1 MATIIPAVLNV
12 AAIATHISAGSV
24 SELLTQ
30 VENDLQL
37 SDIAAVTDRQVLTDA
52 NDPVMFFVK
61 RITTATIDFLINRPC
76 QPDID
81 YNYPKTNWLFI

>member
-1 MATIIPAVLNV
+1 MLLH
-12 AAIATHISAGSV
+12 ATHNSAGSV
-24 SELLTQ
+24 SELMTQ

-37 SDIAAVTDRQVLTDA
+37 SDIADVTDRQVLTDA
-52 NDPVMFFVK
+52 NDPVMFIDK

-81 YNYPKTNWLFI
+81 YSYPKTINGRSF